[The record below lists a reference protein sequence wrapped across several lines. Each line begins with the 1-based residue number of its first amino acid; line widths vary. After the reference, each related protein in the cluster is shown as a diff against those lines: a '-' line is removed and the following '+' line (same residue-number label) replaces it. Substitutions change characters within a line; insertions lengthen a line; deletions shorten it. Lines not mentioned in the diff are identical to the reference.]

1 MEIKKKNKILLIDND
16 EMTRIYFRDIF
27 WIHGRTDTYEVILS
41 SNLNEALL
49 FIENKETRPNI
60 IFIDILM
67 EEKDGKNDTSSQ
79 IKRSYDFV
87 TKIKGD
93 NNYSDIKIVIYSSH
107 KDKKVEKE
115 FIKLGVDGFL
125 IKGDLMPKELIA
137 FADKVYGSNN

>member
-1 MEIKKKNKILLIDND
+1 MEIKKKNKILLIDDD